1 MMPALLMLLAGA
13 AGYAGFACLAL
24 AMPDH
29 WESAGGDPGK
39 HAQRRHGLR
48 LSGALMLCAALA
60 ICLWRDGPSFGTL
73 LWVMLMSASAI
84 AVAFTLSWHPK
95 LLLLLSHARGQG
107 MRFAL
112 FFSRNAS

>member
-1 MMPALLMLLAGA
+1 MMHTLLMLFAIV

-39 HAQRRHGLR
+39 HAQRRDGLR
-48 LSGALMLCAALA
+48 LWGPLMLWSAFA

-73 LWVMLMSASAI
+73 LWVMLMSASGI
-84 AVAFTLSWHPK
+84 AVAFTLTWRPK
-95 LLLLLSHARGQG
+95 LLLWGSRARWQG
-107 MRFAL
+107 MRLVL
-112 FFSRNAS
+112 FFNRNTY